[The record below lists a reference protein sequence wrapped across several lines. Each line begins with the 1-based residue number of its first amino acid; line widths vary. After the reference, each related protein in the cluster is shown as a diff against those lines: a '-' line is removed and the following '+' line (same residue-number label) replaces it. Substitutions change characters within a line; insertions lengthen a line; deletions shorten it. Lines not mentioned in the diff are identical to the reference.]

1 MKKSY
6 TKLISLGLFVIVL
19 LVVNFL
25 LNTQKN
31 QYDHK
36 VVKNYSKANES
47 VEMKKGRAEYFF
59 RMLRDPKTNRIPPS
73 IRYKELEFAKRLTA
87 KNKSLNKISSN
98 LTWNE
103 AGPND
108 VGGRTRA
115 LAVDVADPNTII
127 AGGAS
132 GGIWKSTDNG
142 ATWKLKS
149 DLNTI
154 LSVSSIAQDTR
165 AGFTNI
171 WYYGTG
177 ESQGSAGDQSG
188 LAGFSGNGIYKSI
201 DNGETWQVLQNT
213 LSTDV
218 ATYDSP
224 FDFVLKIVVSPANG
238 SIFVASD
245 NFGIYRSV
253 DGGVSFNLVL
263 GALNEHRFSDI
274 AAASN
279 GDLIAVISDPGGTN
293 TPGVYKSINNGDMWT
308 NITPNDYPQTSSR
321 GVIAIAPSNNDVAYL
336 FLNVQAVSQTQDDLR
351 FYKFNYSAGT
361 SENRT
366 NNLPDFASA
375 NPKLFTQDSYDMVI
389 AVKPD
394 DENYVFI
401 AGTSLFRSID
411 GFSTPYQ
418 NDKRNWIGGA
428 FPGDYPNFHP
438 DVHSFAFDPSDPN
451 KMWWGHDGGLTYTS
465 DITDTSYQTYFPWEN
480 KNNGYNVTQFYQ
492 VAIPDLAGDNRIMG
506 GCQDNGTPYFTF
518 DGNTTSPSADVS
530 SGDGAYAYFGNNFA
544 YSSSQNGD
552 VYRLAYDANNNP
564 LYPFNVNN
572 PYCDVK
578 PNGAANQLFIN
589 PYVVDPNNEDVMY
602 YPGGDV
608 LWRNNQLTTIPDNE
622 NGTDIGWTKLDN
634 LSAPADYIISALSA
648 SKNPADIL
656 YYAASSN
663 GNNNVVPKIYKIAN
677 STTATSG
684 AVDISIPGAQ
694 AGAYVHDIAI
704 NPDDATEIMVVMS
717 NYNIIGLYHS
727 SDGGQN
733 YDAVEGNLQ
742 GDAQNPGPSLRG
754 ASILPGNNG
763 STYFVATSIGLFST
777 TTLNGNNTAWIQE
790 GKTIMGNVVVD
801 YVVSRKSDGV
811 VAAGTHGRGA
821 FKGTAGA
828 VAVNDKTKEIAD
840 YKLEQNYP
848 NPFNPSTTIRWS
860 IKEPGNVKLEIYDIT
875 GREVATL
882 IDGFR
887 DAGSYKTQLNTNS
900 LNTPLASGVYLY
912 RLEAGEFV
920 STKKLIFLK

>member
-1 MKKSY
+1 MKKKY
-6 TKLISLGLFVIVL
+6 TKLFCLSLFIISIIGT
-19 LVVNFL
+19 NFL
-25 LNTQKN
+25 SNTKTDYKN
-31 QYDHK
+31 DQK
-36 VVKNYSKANES
+36 VVRKYSEANES
-47 VEMKKGRAEYFF
+47 VEMEKGRAEYFF

-73 IRYKELEFAKRLTA
+73 IRYKELEFAKRLTE

-115 LAVDVADPNTII
+115 LAVDAADPNTII

-188 LAGFSGNGIYKSI
+188 QARFSGNGIYKST
-201 DNGETWQVLQNT
+201 DNGETWQVLPNT
-213 LSTDV
+213 LSSNVTV
-218 ATYDSP
+218 YDSP
-224 FDFVLKIVVSPANG
+224 FDYVLRIIVSPVNG
-238 SIFVASD
+238 YIFVASD
-245 NFGIYRSV
+245 NFGIYRST
-253 DGGVSFNLVL
+253 DGGNSFTLVL
-263 GALNEHRFSDI
+263 GGINEHRFSDV
-274 AAASN
+274 AVASN
-279 GDLIAVISDPGGTN
+279 GNLLAVISDPGGTN
-293 TPGVYKSINNGDMWT
+293 TPGVYKSDNNGDSWT
-308 NITPNDYPQTSSR
+308 DITPNDYPQISAR
-321 GVIAIAPSNNDVAYL
+321 GVLAFAPSNNDVAYL
-336 FLNVQAVSQTQDDLR
+336 FLNAQAVSQTQDDLR

-366 NNLPDFASA
+366 NNLPDFTSA
-375 NPKLFTQDSYDMVI
+375 NPKLFTQDSYDIVV

-394 DENYVFI
+394 DENYVFV
-401 AGTSLFRSID
+401 AGTSLFRSED
-411 GFSTPYQ
+411 GFSTTYQ
-418 NDKRNWIGGA
+418 NDKKNWIGGA
-428 FPGDYPNFHP
+428 FNGDYPNFHP
-438 DVHSFAFDPSDPN
+438 DIHSFAFDPTDPN

-465 DITDTSYQTYFPWEN
+465 DITDTSYQTYFPWQN

-492 VAIPDLAGDNRIMG
+492 VAIPDIADDNRIMG

-518 DGNTTSPSADVS
+518 NGSTTSPSVDVS

-564 LYPFNVNN
+564 LYPFDVNN

-622 NGTDIGWTKLDN
+622 NGTDIGWTKLD
-634 LSAPADYIISALSA
+634 STSVTAGYIISALSV
-648 SKNPADIL
+648 SKNPASIL
-656 YYAASSN
+656 YYAGSSN
-663 GNNNVVPKIYKIAN
+663 NDVPKIYKLAN
-677 STTATSG
+677 SATATNG

-704 NPDDATEIMVVMS
+704 NPDDANEIMVVMS

-727 SDGGQN
+727 SNGGQSYN
-733 YDAVEGNLQ
+733 AVEGTLQ
-742 GDAQNPGPSLRG
+742 GDQQNPGPSLRC
-754 ASILPGNNG
+754 ATILPGNTG

-777 TTLNGNNTAWIQE
+777 TTLDGNNTAWIQE
-790 GKTIMGNVVVD
+790 GKTLMGNVVVD

-811 VAAGTHGRGA
+811 VVAGTHGRGA
-821 FKGTAGA
+821 FKGKAGA

-840 YKLEQNYP
+840 YRLEQNYP

-860 IKEPGNVKLEIYDIT
+860 IKEPGNVKLNIYDIT
-875 GREVATL
+875 GREVAAL
-882 IDGFR
+882 VNEYEA
-887 DAGSYKTQLNTNS
+887 AGSYETKFNSNKLNTN
-900 LNTPLASGVYLY
+900 LASGVYIY
-912 RLEAGEFV
+912 RIEANNYT
-920 STKKLIFLK
+920 SSKKFILLK